1 MKRVLTSFAAAS
13 VLAGT
18 FLWTSPA
25 SVDPVAAKKHNED
38 VAPVDLGIV
47 NQDRLIKSLTER
59 GVIKA
64 GLNPQQQEAELNKYL
79 KKRAGG
85 SSVHLHEKH
94 DVEETANFLKGEMKS
109 TADSGSTTTSPGKGG
124 KKSSTATVSSLDSA
138 QAETYSGDVRK
149 DQILVLLID
158 YNDYK
163 EGSIT
168 PSETDFHYPKYT
180 QQHYRDMIF
189 GDNGYTGPNGKNMV
203 SMKQFYLQQSGG
215 SYTIDGDVYGWYT
228 AKNDAAYYGGNN
240 ASDNDSRPRNLVA
253 EALAAA
259 AANGV
264 DLTQYDKEDIYDLDG
279 DGNKREPDGLV
290 DHLMVVHA
298 GVGEEAGGGSLGAD
312 AIWSHRWNLG
322 GVYAIPGSTATVP
335 YWGGAMGAY
344 DYTIEPEDGAT
355 GVFAH
360 EFGHD
365 LNYPDEYDT
374 VYSTPY
380 GEPVSYWSIMSSGSW
395 AGEIPGTEPTGF
407 SPLAKEFY
415 QSTIGGKWLQGKTV
429 DVNSLGKNGVTVT
442 LDQASTK
449 GTNED
454 AVRIN
459 LPDQVNQ
466 ITTPASGSY
475 AYYGGRGDEI
485 DHKMV
490 TNVDLTGA
498 TSATLDYDAWYK
510 IESNWDYAMVQ
521 VSTDNG
527 VTWKSLSTP
536 NTNSD
541 LVADGYPAIKENLP
555 GYTGHSNGWIHESID
570 LSQYAGQN
578 IQLQFRYMTDW
589 GSNEDGFFVDNVKV
603 TKDGATA
610 FEDGAEGTPKFAL
623 DHFEKHEGKELKS
636 HYYLV
641 EWRNHDG
648 VDNGLAHLKRGN
660 SIMSYDPGMV
670 IWYVNNAYDNNWVGS
685 HLGKG
690 FVGVVDAHQ
699 NVHRWGG
706 NVATGDLAST
716 RYQIYDAPFSKV
728 KGAALDVDYG
738 QGNHMYQAAKAPVSL
753 FDDTSNYWSPS
764 SPYSGLKLPSYGL
777 KIEVLEEAADR
788 STAKIKITK

>member
-1 MKRVLTSFAAAS
+1 MVMKKVFTSVAAAS

-25 SVDPVAAKKHNED
+25 SVEHAAANKHVSD

-47 NQDRLIKSLTER
+47 NQDRLIKSLVER
-59 GVIKA
+59 GVIKS
-64 GLNPQQQEAELNKYL
+64 GLTPQEQEAALNKYL
-79 KKRAGG
+79 NKRAGG

-94 DVEETANFLKGEMKS
+94 DFTETAEFLKSEINASENSGG
-109 TADSGSTTTSPGKGG
+109 SGST
-124 KKSSTATVSSLDSA
+124 ASSLESA
-138 QAETYSGDVRK
+138 QAEAYEGEVRK
-149 DQILVLLID
+149 DKVLVLLID
-158 YNDYK
+158 YADYK
-163 EGSIT
+163 EGSIQ

-180 QQHYRDMIF
+180 KEHYQSMIF
-189 GDNGYTGPNGKNMV
+189 GDDGYAGPDGQNLV
-203 SMKQFYLQQSGG
+203 SMKQFYSEQSGG
-215 SYTIDGDVYGWYT
+215 SYTIEGEVFGWYT
-228 AKNDAAYYGGNN
+228 ASKGAAYYGGNN

-253 EALAAA
+253 EALKAA

-264 DLTQYDKEDIYDLDG
+264 DLNAFDKEDIYDLDG

-322 GVYAIPGSTATVP
+322 GVYKIPGTSTDVP
-335 YWGGAMGAY
+335 YWGGAIGAY

-365 LNYPDEYDT
+365 LGYPDEYDT
-374 VYSTPY
+374 IYSTPY

-395 AGEIPGTEPTGF
+395 AGKIPGTEPTGF

-415 QSTIGGKWLQGKTV
+415 QSTMGGKWMTEETV
-429 DVNSLGKNGVTVT
+429 NAKDLDKNGVSVI

-449 GTNED
+449 GTNAD

-459 LPDQVNQ
+459 LPDQVNH
-466 ITTPASGSY
+466 ITTPAAGSY
-475 AYYGGRGDEI
+475 AYYGGKGDEI

-498 TSATLDYDAWYK
+498 TAAKLDYDAWYK
-510 IESNWDYAMVQ
+510 IEPNWDFAMVQ
-521 VSTDNG
+521 VSTDDG
-527 VTWKSLSTP
+527 ATWKSLSTP
-536 NTNSD
+536 YTNSD
-541 LVADGYPAIKENLP
+541 LVVDGYPTIKENLP
-555 GYTGHSNGWIHESID
+555 GYTGSSNGWIHESID

-589 GSNEDGFFVDNVKV
+589 GYTEEGFFVDNVKV
-603 TKDGATA
+603 TKDGSTV
-610 FEDGAEGTPKFAL
+610 FEDGAEGSPQFAL
-623 DHFEKHEGKELKS
+623 DHFEKHAGKELKS

-648 VDNGLAHLKRGN
+648 VDKGLAHLKRGN
-660 SIMSYDPGMV
+660 SIMSYDAGMV
-670 IWYVNNAYDNNWVGS
+670 IWYVNSAYDNNWVGS
-685 HLGKG
+685 HPGRG
-690 FVGVVDAHQ
+690 FVGVVDSHQ
-699 NVHRWGG
+699 NVHHWGG
-706 NVATGDLAST
+706 NAAKGMLAST
-716 RYQIYDAPFSKV
+716 RYQVFDASFSKT
-728 KGAALDVDYG
+728 KGSNLDVDYG
-738 QGNHMYQAAKAPVSL
+738 QGNHLFNAAKQPVPL
-753 FDDTSNYWSPS
+753 FDDTKNYWNPS

-788 STAKIKITK
+788 STAKIKISK

>member
-59 GVIKA
+59 GVIKV
-64 GLNPQQQEAELNKYL
+64 GLTPQQQEAELNKYL

-94 DVEETANFLKGEMKS
+94 DVEETAKFLKGEMKS
-109 TADSGSTTTSPGKGG
+109 SGSKEGSTT
-124 KKSSTATVSSLDSA
+124 SSLESA
-138 QAETYSGDVRK
+138 KAEAYNDEVRTDK
-149 DQILVLLID
+149 ILVLLID
-158 YNDYK
+158 YKDYE
-163 EGSIT
+163 EGNIKSE
-168 PSETDFHYPKYT
+168 ETDFHYPRYT
-180 QQHYRDMIF
+180 KEHYQNMIF
-189 GDNGYTGPNGKNMV
+189 GDNGYTGPNGETLV
-203 SMKQFYLQQSGG
+203 SMKQFYQQQSGG
-215 SYTIDGDVYGWYT
+215 SYNIDGDVYGWYS
-228 AKNDAAYYGGNN
+228 AKEDAAYYGGNVKP
-240 ASDNDSRPRNLVA
+240 SDNDAKPRDLVK

-264 DLTQYDKEDIYDLDG
+264 DLNAYDKEDIYDLDG

-298 GVGEEAGGGSLGAD
+298 GVGEEAGGGKLGED

-322 GVYAIPGSTATVP
+322 GVYAIPGTSTDVP
-335 YWGGAMGAY
+335 YWRGAIGAF

-374 VYSTPY
+374 IYSNAY

-395 AGEIPGTEPTGF
+395 AGKIPGTEPTGF

-415 QSTIGGKWLQGKTV
+415 QKTIGGNWLKNETV
-429 DVNSLGKNGVTVT
+429 HVNDLDTKGTTIT

-449 GTNED
+449 GSNAD
-454 AVRIN
+454 AVRID

-475 AYYGGRGDEI
+475 AYYGERGDEI
-485 DHKMV
+485 DHSMV
-490 TNVDLTGA
+490 ADVDLTGA
-498 TSATLDYDAWYK
+498 TSATLDYDAWYN

-521 VSTDNG
+521 VSTDDG
-527 VTWKSLSTP
+527 GTWKSLSTP
-536 NTNSD
+536 NTNND
-541 LVADGYPAIKENLP
+541 LVSDGYPDIFPNLP
-555 GYTGHSNGWIHESID
+555 GYTGNSNGWIHESID
-570 LSQYAGQN
+570 LSDYAGKN
-578 IQLQFRYMTDW
+578 IKLQFRYMTDW
-589 GSNEDGFFVDNVKV
+589 GTSLEGFFVDNVKV

-610 FEDGAEGTPKFAL
+610 FEDGAEGEPKFEL
-623 DHFEKHEGKELKS
+623 DHFAKHEGKEYNS

-641 EWRNHDG
+641 EWRNHEG
-648 VDNGLAHLKRGN
+648 VDMGLAHLKRGY

-670 IWYVNNAYDNNWVGS
+670 IWYVNNAYDNNWVGA
-685 HLGKG
+685 HPGKG

-699 NVHRWGG
+699 NVHHWGG
-706 NVATGDLAST
+706 NAAKGMLAST
-716 RYQIYDAPFSKV
+716 RYQIFDATFSKV
-728 KGAALDVDYG
+728 KGANLNVDYG
-738 QGNHMYQAAKAPVSL
+738 QGNHMYNAAKQPVPV
-753 FDDTSNYWSPS
+753 FDDKKNYWSPS
-764 SPYSGLKLPSYGL
+764 SPSSGLKLPSYGL

-788 STAKIKITK
+788 STAKIKISK